1 MRNSVDQRAQ
11 FIEKFSAL
19 CEAYEV
25 LSDERLKSVYDRF
38 GADGLENGV
47 QTENEDFGGYAFSG
61 HSLKIFKDFFGTS
74 NPWANQGVP
83 QLQDVVEA
91 RRQQTS
97 ARAKDVEVTL
107 QCSLFEFYNGAFKE
121 VSYER
126 TYIYSNEEGLRTCE
140 DEITVEVKP
149 GYSKETVL
157 RFPGLGN
164 EVVGAFTSDLVVK
177 FEQIESIG
185 GFQREGDDL
194 VFY

>member
-1 MRNSVDQRAQ
+1 MRNPVEQRAQ

-47 QTENEDFGGYAFSG
+47 ENEDFGGYNFQG

-74 NPWANQGVP
+74 NPWANQGTP
-83 QLQDVVEA
+83 DSQDALDA

-97 ARAKDVEVTL
+97 ARAQDVEVTV
-107 QCSLFEFYNGAFKE
+107 QCSLFEFYNGAYKE

-126 TYIYSNEEGLRTCE
+126 SYIYSDEELRTCE
-140 DEITVEVKP
+140 DEITIEVKP
-149 GYSKETVL
+149 GYSKDTVL

-164 EVVGAFTSDLVVK
+164 EAVGAFTSDLVVR
-177 FEQIESIG
+177 FE
-185 GFQREGDDL
+185 
-194 VFY
+194 